1 MNRDLLEAL
10 GVLAA
15 DVYQDAMKRHP
26 GLFAITGVT
35 HQTDDDRA
43 VLPVLVCL
51 DELFVALDNALH
63 PRPPLVVPPALDDA
77 DDDIPF

>member
-10 GVLAA
+10 SALAV
-15 DVYQDAMKRHP
+15 DVYFDAIKRHP
-26 GLFAITGVT
+26 GLFWISGVT
-35 HQTDDDRA
+35 DQTAADRA

-51 DELFVALDNALH
+51 DELILASDNALN
-63 PRPPLVVPPALDDA
+63 PRPPMVVDPPSV